1 MRQSVD
7 SSDASDPVHLPLSG
21 ETAMS
26 GHHTSEPSRL
36 FDELVTVARMLG
48 AEVRLESFSTQV
60 TPGGGLCRLSGRAL
74 ILIDREAPVSL
85 RIDAL
90 ARALSRFEIDQV
102 YMTPEARETVE
113 LHTANSNYTA

>member
-1 MRQSVD
+1 
-7 SSDASDPVHLPLSG
+7 
-21 ETAMS
+21 MS

-48 AEVRLESFSTQV
+48 AEVRLESFSTHV
-60 TPGGGLCRLSGRAL
+60 TPGGGLCRLGGRAL

-85 RIDAL
+85 RINAL
-90 ARALSRFEIDQV
+90 ARALSRFELDEV

-113 LHTANSNYTA
+113 LNAPTRSPSYRRQSVPR